1 MKIHLFTEQF
11 YWELPS
17 ENRITGLEI
26 NPNGET
32 VATIDCFG
40 ICLIS
45 DIDTNKYSYHMD
57 MGNNDSG
64 IFNFAPIARQT
75 LILYLLDGCGR
86 CR

>member
-1 MKIHLFTEQF
+1 M
-11 YWELPS
+11 ELPS

-57 MGNNDSG
+57 MGNSDSG
-64 IFNFAPIARQT
+64 IFNFA
-75 LILYLLDGCGR
+75 LYCSSDTYSLFTR
-86 CR
+86 WMWPMQMEY